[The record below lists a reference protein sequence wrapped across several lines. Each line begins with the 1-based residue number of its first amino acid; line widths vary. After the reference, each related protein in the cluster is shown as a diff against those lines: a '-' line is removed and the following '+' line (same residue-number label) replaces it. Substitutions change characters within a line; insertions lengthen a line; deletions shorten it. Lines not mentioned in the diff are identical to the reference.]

1 MPDIMNGAGN
11 HNGAKAFRILVVDD
25 EPLLCKMVSA
35 MLKRE
40 GYTIRTVTN
49 GKDALAAVEEEQP
62 DLITLDVMM
71 PDISGIEVAKKLRS
85 KSETASIPIIFVTA
99 LDRSVSAELRR
110 LTEEPHTYHMDKPFS
125 RDQLVLQVSIA
136 LQAAY
141 GEHVL

>member
-1 MPDIMNGAGN
+1 MPSSSNNGF
-11 HNGAKAFRILVVDD
+11 HEPKESFRILVVDD

-35 MLKRE
+35 MLRRA
-40 GYTIRTVTN
+40 GYEIQTVTN
-49 GKDALAAVEEEQP
+49 GSDALAAVEKELP

-71 PDISGIEVAKKLRS
+71 PDISGLEVARRLRAD
-85 KSETASIPIIFVTA
+85 ERTASIPIIFVTA

-110 LTEEPHTYHMDKPFS
+110 LTEEPHTYHLDKPFS

-141 GEHVL
+141 GERAL